1 MSMSARAAILAAT
14 TILASAVCATQSVA
28 EILVLRST
36 GPIAQRI
43 PAGALLPAQRPIRLG
58 AGDVL
63 DLMSETGTWSWRGPG
78 EFPGAA
84 ATVRT
89 ASAIV
94 SPDLR
99 RSRVGA
105 VRSVEGTAGSRPNIW
120 MIDVAQ
126 PGPVCVLN
134 ADTPL
139 LWRKD
144 ADREEVSAI
153 SGPDGVSAEIH
164 WAAGQSASAWPTDV
178 PLVEGG
184 TYRLSGR
191 GTAAPVS
198 IVIRELSDA
207 PASVPAAGIA
217 LIERACGAQMDLLV
231 AHMEPTEADAES

>member
-1 MSMSARAAILAAT
+1 MSTSARTAMLVFT
-14 TILASAVCATQSVA
+14 TLLASSVSATQSMA

-43 PAGALLPAQRPIRLG
+43 PAGALLPPQRPIRLG

-84 ATVRT
+84 AAVRT
-89 ASAIV
+89 ASTIV

-126 PGPVCVLN
+126 AGPVCVLN
-134 ADTPL
+134 AEPPL
-139 LWRKD
+139 LWRKK
-144 ADREEVSAI
+144 ADREDVTALA
-153 SGPDGVSAEIH
+153 GPDGAAAEIR
-164 WAAGQSASAWPTDV
+164 WAAGQSAAAWPTDV
-178 PLVEGG
+178 PLVEGAS
-184 TYRLSGR
+184 YRLSGP

-198 IVIRELSDA
+198 IVIRGLSDT
-207 PASVPAAGIA
+207 PSSVPAAGIA

-231 AHMEPTEADAES
+231 AHMEPTEDDAES